1 MERFGKVVSW
11 LGVAAFPAVAFLAL
25 WATPSPLSPGEIA
38 NAPLEPTLL
47 TVGRWLGLAVTLW
60 LMASQLLFT
69 MAIFTRTEWL
79 AQKLRP
85 YTLPLARKVAAGLAS
100 ASVTISSL
108 AAPAIAQSTT
118 TTTVEVDID
127 RVTAGLR
134 QESTPTP
141 ILQSLAES
149 RPMATAVLEPEGS
162 YIRPL
167 TWLVRPGDHLWS
179 ISGEHLAIVLDRAPT
194 PEEHAR
200 YWVHVID
207 AARPVIR
214 SGDPDLIYPGEEI
227 PLPPTLDAGIKP

>member
-1 MERFGKVVSW
+1 MDRFGKVVRW
-11 LGVAAFPAVAFLAL
+11 LGVAAIPAVAFLAL
-25 WATPSPLSPGEIA
+25 SAIRSPLSLGEIA
-38 NAPLEPTLL
+38 NAPLEPILL
-47 TVGRWLGLAVTLW
+47 TVGRWLGLAVSLW
-60 LMASQLLFT
+60 LMASHLIYTVAVL
-69 MAIFTRTEWL
+69 TRTDWL
-79 AQKLRP
+79 AAKLRP
-85 YTLPLARKVAAGLAS
+85 LTLPLARKVAAGLAS
-100 ASVTISSL
+100 VSMTMSSL

-118 TTTVEVDID
+118 TTTVEVEID
-127 RVTAGLR
+127 LVTAGLR
-134 QESTPTP
+134 QEATPTP
-141 ILQSLAES
+141 ILQPLTES
-149 RPMATAVLEPEGS
+149 RPTATAVLAPEGS

-207 AARPVIR
+207 GARPVIR